1 MKSLTRLNRKS
12 QLTVFF
18 HPINHFFSNT
28 VNETEED
35 ESDEDESDED
45 DENVVQLAAELA
57 AIVSV
62 ENDYPQEHNDDV
74 ELYHTVKIRGRG
86 NVYVFK
92 DDFNHSWFYY
102 TKNGNI
108 AYTKEAHFTTFA
120 CLPDEGIVNIGLPN
134 DAYKQHALCA
144 VIGCYCYDV

>member
-1 MKSLTRLNRKS
+1 MKSLTRLNRKYCI
-12 QLTVFF
+12 TVFF
-18 HPINHFFSNT
+18 HHIDHFFSNT
-28 VNETEED
+28 VDETEED
-35 ESDEDESDED
+35 ENESDED
-45 DENVVQLAAELA
+45 GSDEDVVQLAAELA

-120 CLPDEGIVNIGLPN
+120 CLPDEGIVDIGLPN
-134 DAYKQHALCA
+134 AAYKQHALCA